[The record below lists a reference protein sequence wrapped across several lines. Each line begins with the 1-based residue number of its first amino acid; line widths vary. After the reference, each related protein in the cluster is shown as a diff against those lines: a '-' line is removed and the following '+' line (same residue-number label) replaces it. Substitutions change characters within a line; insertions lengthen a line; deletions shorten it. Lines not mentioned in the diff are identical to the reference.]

1 MNEIETKTLGNCH
14 GKVDNFAV
22 YESNDVG
29 LYAIYSVFK
38 EEDKEFAVFR
48 GYLAHPENWE
58 VVVEDLKYEDKFA
71 MHEMEKE
78 FGVYWS

>member
-48 GYLAHPENWE
+48 GYLAHLENFE
-58 VVVEDLKYEDKFA
+58 VVVEDLKYEDKIA
-71 MHEMEKE
+71 LAELQAE
-78 FGVYWS
+78 FGYVS